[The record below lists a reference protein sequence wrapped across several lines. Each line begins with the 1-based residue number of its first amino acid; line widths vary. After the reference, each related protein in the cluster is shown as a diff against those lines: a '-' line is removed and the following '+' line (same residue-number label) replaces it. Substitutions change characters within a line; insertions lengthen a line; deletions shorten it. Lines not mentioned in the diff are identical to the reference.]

1 METYDTAALV
11 RVILAWMGAGAGV
24 LMGLGCLGGAMTAW
38 IEGRSRPFAK
48 GQSEWWLC
56 MGMAAGAVLVSAGCL
71 WYIFL
76 ADRAPVSRSPSM
88 SPTISQP
95 VQQAP

>member
-1 METYDTAALV
+1 MDAYDTAALV

-24 LMGLGCLGGAMTAW
+24 LMAFGGLGGAMTAW

-56 MGMAAGAVLVSAGCL
+56 IGLASVAAVVTLSCL

-76 ADRAPVSRSPSM
+76 ADRPPVTMPRSMPPRMESG
-88 SPTISQP
+88 P
-95 VQQAP
+95 